1 MFSETSECPVPGYD
15 RDITESFQHLKII
28 GSILVALSGP
38 ILLLPERSLF
48 FWAGGGVKEGHWLM
62 SRVAAGIRAYTTK
75 SVRPLILDGKFQ
87 RFLNN

>member
-48 FWAGGGVKEGHWLM
+48 FWGGGGKGRALAYVPSSGWYSSLYYKIG
-62 SRVAAGIRAYTTK
+62 AAIDTR
-75 SVRPLILDGKFQ
+75 R
-87 RFLNN
+87 